1 MISLSLSLSLSL
13 SFSFSVDL
21 SGWVGRC
28 CRRRL
33 LRPLL
38 ELLGRRGRKR
48 QKRNKS
54 SGLRHILTRDDCCLL
69 SPKKEYIYI
78 YIYIKRRRRK
88 KRKDREEEEGKE
100 EEEKR
105 EKKRKTERQR
115 GRKFGFLWTFGHI
128 SLCWIACHNNDTLPS
143 HFLVFIHPPTR
154 WVAVKHLFF
163 FPSFFLLFL
172 YIYIYIY
179 LILFVSLV
187 FFCLFSVHSRR
198 SPPPSIWSW
207 MHCLISMTTQY
218 VWNFTAAFGS
228 CIVPYAMT
236 KEKRFP

>member
-1 MISLSLSLSLSL
+1 MISLSLSLSL

-78 YIYIKRRRRK
+78 YIYKEEEKK

-100 EEEKR
+100 EEERR

-163 FPSFFLLFL
+163 FPFFFSSFSL
-172 YIYIYIY
+172 YIYIYISY
-179 LILFVSLV
+179 SFCLSGL
-187 FFCLFSVHSRR
+187 FCLFSVHSRR